1 MLFGRCDPNWD
12 GVDCSEPTT
21 PLAKQLNDQFTRG
34 ATKGLWLRA
43 AGGIASTQCGV
54 LIAGPALHFKAVR
67 IFVDTCH
74 IIKFRLD
81 ICSFI

>member
-34 ATKGLWLRA
+34 ATTGLWLRA

-67 IFVDTCH
+67 IFVDTCR

-81 ICSFI
+81 TCSFI

>member
-1 MLFGRCDPNWD
+1 MVFDRCDPNWD

-67 IFVDTCH
+67 MFLGYCQN
-74 IIKFRLD
+74 
-81 ICSFI
+81 